1 MRPNL
6 RRMGLVENRHLKKET
21 CSNPAQWNNNYIIN
35 SINSDHFPISTSLVS
50 GNHFEG
56 GAFSALPLRGVKS
69 KAPSPIFRSS
79 VAWAGDNVNPRFI
92 DHGNHGLFH
101 CLGSFFPI
109 RNGHLFC
116 GVTLAPAEFR
126 NPVAS
131 HPTFHIISSPGL
143 RCALLEP
150 NHGSFILSH
159 LWQ

>member
-79 VAWAGDNVNPRFI
+79 VA
-92 DHGNHGLFH
+92 
-101 CLGSFFPI
+101 
-109 RNGHLFC
+109 
-116 GVTLAPAEFR
+116 
-126 NPVAS
+126 
-131 HPTFHIISSPGL
+131 
-143 RCALLEP
+143 
-150 NHGSFILSH
+150 
-159 LWQ
+159 